1 MSIEDDINF
10 FENVPTLRLLGRSA
24 LRVLAIG
31 AESRYVHGGEILFRK
46 GDAADS
52 GYVIQEG
59 AFKLTVASPREDA
72 EGKIIIRAGQLLSE
86 LGLITRTIHALT
98 ASAVEPS
105 TVIRIPRTLFMKM
118 LEGHPDAARR
128 LRDHYAA
135 RVDESSQDLLSL
147 REAFK
152 KAGAR

>member
-10 FENVPTLRLLGRSA
+10 FEHVPTLRLLGRPA

-52 GYVIQEG
+52 GFVIQEG
-59 AFKLTVASPREDA
+59 AFKLTSGSPRENADS
-72 EGKIIIRAGQLLSE
+72 KLVIRAGQLLSE
-86 LGLITRTIHALT
+86 LGLITRTVHALT

-105 TVIRIPRTLFMKM
+105 TVIRIPRPLFMKM

-128 LRDHYAA
+128 LRDHYAS
-135 RVDESSQDLLSL
+135 RVDESVQDLAAV
-147 REAFK
+147 REAFR
-152 KAGAR
+152 KAEVR